1 MQQGLVPALPDPSVH
16 WVLLALGLALMI
28 GLGNVSLQY
37 GAARL
42 PARTTAVVMLCEVVF
57 ASVSAIALGAGVLTE
72 RVAMGGALICAA
84 ALLSALSS
92 GAQAEHTGPPSTTE
106 TP

>member
-1 MQQGLVPALPDPSVH
+1 
-16 WVLLALGLALMI
+16 
-28 GLGNVSLQY
+28 LQY

-72 RVAMGGALICAA
+72 RVAMGGVLIFTA

-92 GAQAEHTGPPSTTE
+92 NATSEHTSPTPATE
-106 TP
+106 TL

>member
-1 MQQGLVPALPDPSVH
+1 MEQGLVPGLPEPEVH
-16 WVLLALGLALMI
+16 WLLLALGLALMI
-28 GLGNVSLQY
+28 GVGNVTLQY

-42 PARTTAVVMLCEVVF
+42 PARTTALVMLCEVVF

-72 RVAMGGALICAA
+72 RVTMGGALICMA

-92 GAQAEHTGPPSTTE
+92 TAQAEHTTPPPASE
-106 TP
+106 TL